1 LSSHETYIVLWRKTV
16 ANRDQFEIKKG
27 MHQLER
33 IKEVF
38 EQVQQGDLKT
48 DRFFAD
54 TAKHLVPHLVARR

>member
-1 LSSHETYIVLWRKTV
+1 M